1 MLTIESATNGRKGI
15 LRLLSAIVL
24 GAAAAC
30 FIVLLGGIVGI
41 ALGSVCGAIGL
52 GCGVAGLVAN
62 WKQSKEERDA
72 ALAYHQSGTAK
83 HTSDIMDKVVDA
95 SKSVSKEETK
105 EKEQTKDKDNN
116 SVSATNKL
124 NKIEIYYDPSAK
136 PTEEPSSDTTKE
148 QPSDK
153 TKIISKILK
162 ADGTTS
168 IIEGPLNE
176 EAAKNLKFVRK
187 VITTK
192 I

>member
-95 SKSVSKEETK
+95 SKSVSKEV
-105 EKEQTKDKDNN
+105 DKVVEASK
-116 SVSATNKL
+116 SVSNEVDKVVDASKSVSKEETNFYHRRPIK
-124 NKIEIYYDPSAK
+124 
-136 PTEEPSSDTTKE
+136 
-148 QPSDK
+148 
-153 TKIISKILK
+153 
-162 ADGTTS
+162 
-168 IIEGPLNE
+168 
-176 EAAKNLKFVRK
+176 
-187 VITTK
+187 
-192 I
+192 